1 MVFPQDL
8 NATQC
13 CRVCANA
20 SYGLPNY
27 LLLPAP
33 LLPVLLLLLLD
44 LPDDFEEKSLVMNS
58 ETSGSSWLE
67 FSIFIDCSISCRK
80 RKHNGIK
87 DTGIPGVTEQLTLP
101 WRKKERRG
109 VEQVKGT
116 GSKQWCTVIPKSTSE
131 TMFCAS
137 FIPLLETWCIKIHAS
152 VYLPSPQM
160 PAPASLRHLG
170 PGRLPSGYWQGPR
183 TQEASLWPWLH
194 LEWRPV

>member
-13 CRVCANA
+13 CHVCANA
-20 SYGLPNY
+20 SSGLPNY

-80 RKHNGIK
+80 RKHNGMK
-87 DTGIPGVTEQLTLP
+87 GTGIPGSLNNWHFHEG
-101 WRKKERRG
+101 RKG

-116 GSKQWCTVIPKSTSE
+116 GFKQWCTVIPKSTQKPC
-131 TMFCAS
+131 FVP
-137 FIPLLETWCIKIHAS
+137 PL
-152 VYLPSPQM
+152 YQ
-160 PAPASLRHLG
+160 
-170 PGRLPSGYWQGPR
+170 Y
-183 TQEASLWPWLH
+183 
-194 LEWRPV
+194 